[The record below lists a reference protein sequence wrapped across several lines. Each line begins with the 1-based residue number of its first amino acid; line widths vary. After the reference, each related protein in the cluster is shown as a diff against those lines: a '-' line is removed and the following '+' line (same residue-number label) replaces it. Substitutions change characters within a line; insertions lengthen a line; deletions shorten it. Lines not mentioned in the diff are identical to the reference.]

1 MGLQARTQALQED
14 RGLAG
19 NPESCLPRH
28 RRPSLGPA
36 CGRPLPMAAAALD
49 GFREVGLP
57 VLDDL
62 NGEREITGN
71 GFAYMNQIIK
81 EGRRH
86 SMARAF
92 LYPVLTREDVTVL
105 VNTQVNRVLLK
116 RNHAVGVDCVR
127 NGQSQTFRAHREVIL
142 STGGFNTPKLLMLSG
157 IGNEKELRAV
167 DVPVRMH
174 SPEVGKNVQD
184 HILILHADACSR
196 RPSRSGT
203 ATAPPTCRAISRP
216 TPGSSCR
223 TSAWCRSS
231 CPTPARSSP
240 PSSHRRPTRGP
251 SVAAWSRPRAAAR

>member
-1 MGLQARTQALQED
+1 
-14 RGLAG
+14 
-19 NPESCLPRH
+19 
-28 RRPSLGPA
+28 
-36 CGRPLPMAAAALD
+36 MAAAALD

-62 NGEREITGN
+62 NGERDITGN

-86 SMARAF
+86 SMACAF
-92 LYPVLTREDVTVL
+92 LYPVLMREDVTVL

-167 DVPVRMH
+167 DVPVR
-174 SPEVGKNVQD
+174 
-184 HILILHADACSR
+184 CT
-196 RPSRSGT
+196 RPRS
-203 ATAPPTCRAISRP
+203 ARTCR
-216 TPGSSCR
+216 T
-223 TSAWCRSS
+223 TS
-231 CPTPARSSP
+231 
-240 PSSHRRPTRGP
+240 
-251 SVAAWSRPRAAAR
+251 